1 MQKEL
6 DEKTVLTWASEALTS
21 EGLAVVRAAAQM
33 GDAFVDAVATIL
45 SIRGKVVL
53 TGIGKSGHVARK
65 IASTLASTGTSAF
78 FLHPTEALHGDFG
91 MLQPQDV
98 LLALAYGGETAE
110 VIEVAKHA
118 RRARIPVI
126 SITGKPQSSL
136 GQLSD
141 HILNGA
147 VEREVCPLNLAPTT
161 SSLVA
166 LAIGDCLA
174 VVLMRARGFREADFA
189 SLHPAGTLGKRLAL
203 VQDHMRPVAE
213 VPQVHEGADF
223 HAILEAITKRN
234 FGIVAVLDQ
243 QGHLVGA
250 VSDGDIRRALKAH
263 KGAALSMPARSLMT
277 PSPKTIQSGSLAVDA
292 FRMME
297 KHQITSL
304 FVTDGPAVL
313 AGIVRMHD
321 LLAARIV

>member
-1 MQKEL
+1 MHKIDPKEI
-6 DEKTVLTWASEALTS
+6 LTWAQEALTA
-21 EGLAVVRAAAQM
+21 EGLAVVRAASQM
-33 GDAFVDAVATIL
+33 GDPFVAAVETIL
-45 SIRGKVVL
+45 AIKGKVVL

-98 LLALAYGGETAE
+98 LVALAYGGETAE

-118 RRARIPVI
+118 RRVRIPVI

-147 VEREVCPLNLAPTT
+147 VEREICPLNLAPTS

-189 SLHPAGTLGKRLAL
+189 SLHPAGSLGKRLAL
-203 VQDHMRPVAE
+203 VQDHMRPSQE
-213 VPQVHEGADF
+213 VPTTTEDADF
-223 HAILEAITKRN
+223 HKILEAITGRN
-234 FGIVAVLDQ
+234 FGIVAVVDSKGRLT
-243 QGHLVGA
+243 GA

-263 KGAALSMPARSLMT
+263 KAAALSMIARDLMT
-277 PSPKTIQSGSLAVDA
+277 PSPKSIDAGSLAVDA
-292 FRMME
+292 FRTME

-304 FVTDGPAVL
+304 FVADSQGRL
-313 AGIVRMHD
+313 GGLVRMHD